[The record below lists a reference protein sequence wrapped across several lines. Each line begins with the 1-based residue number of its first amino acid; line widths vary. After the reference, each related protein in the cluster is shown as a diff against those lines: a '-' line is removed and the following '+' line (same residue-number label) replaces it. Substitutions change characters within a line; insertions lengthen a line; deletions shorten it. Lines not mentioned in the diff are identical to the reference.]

1 MRRTAEIAGAG
12 LSGLL
17 LATRLAQLGWQVRLH
32 ERNPDLRMFGA
43 GIWIWESG
51 LRALEVVGAYDQAV
65 ARARTIAEWRIADH
79 NGRPLMSR
87 YTTASDRLLLPP
99 RADLYEALITQAEH
113 FGVDIQTSSTA
124 VSVTG
129 DGVLQMLDG
138 TELKADLVVAA
149 DGAYSRLRE
158 SILATGWVDY
168 GVEAGIRMMIDRKD
182 DDPDDTIIEYWHG
195 RRRLLYNPC
204 TEGQDY
210 IFLSAPPVDDKR
222 ASAMP
227 VDRDLWSAAF
237 PQRGPSRRTV
247 RGSQSMG
254 PAGQRALPA
263 LVAGG
268 ARRDHRRRSTRDA
281 SESRAGRQHRVHQRH
296 GTGDG
301 PRGRIR
307 HPPHRA
313 TALGEGVPGA
323 VRPRPMVVVSLRL
336 RGFQVPPSGSTR
348 CAPGCCARC
357 RAPRSSRTDSTK
369 AHARYPRAQDR
380 PGPALMSIKVAFST
394 TYSGGLQVKFAS
406 FLGPTGIVAG
416 VVRGA
421 AVVPLDG
428 GDSVDWAG
436 QPTGLLQ
443 HIGGGREAIT
453 TGTEVPLDS
462 VELVAPPIP
471 VPRRNIICV
480 GQNYVEHSIEFD
492 KSGFNATAGK
502 GIPDRPVVF
511 FTKAPTTVI
520 GPEQEIPPRT
530 TS

>member
-210 IFLSAPPVDDKR
+210 IFLSAPVDDKR

-237 PQRGPSRRTV
+237 PSAAHLVERFAEASRWDRLVNVRCRHWSQGHAAIIGDAAHAMPPNLGQAANTAFINAMALAMVLEDESDIPTALRRWEKECRALSDHVQWWSYLYGFVVSKFPERLDPVRARMLRAVSGTKVFQNGLNKGARTV
-247 RGSQSMG
+247 
-254 PAGQRALPA
+254 PAGA
-263 LVAGG
+263 
-268 ARRDHRRRSTRDA
+268 
-281 SESRAGRQHRVHQRH
+281 
-296 GTGDG
+296 
-301 PRGRIR
+301 
-307 HPPHRA
+307 
-313 TALGEGVPGA
+313 
-323 VRPRPMVVVSLRL
+323 
-336 RGFQVPPSGSTR
+336 
-348 CAPGCCARC
+348 
-357 RAPRSSRTDSTK
+357 RTD
-369 AHARYPRAQDR
+369 P
-380 PGPALMSIKVAFST
+380 
-394 TYSGGLQVKFAS
+394 
-406 FLGPTGIVAG
+406 
-416 VVRGA
+416 VR
-421 AVVPLDG
+421 L
-428 GDSVDWAG
+428 
-436 QPTGLLQ
+436 
-443 HIGGGREAIT
+443 
-453 TGTEVPLDS
+453 
-462 VELVAPPIP
+462 
-471 VPRRNIICV
+471 
-480 GQNYVEHSIEFD
+480 
-492 KSGFNATAGK
+492 
-502 GIPDRPVVF
+502 
-511 FTKAPTTVI
+511 
-520 GPEQEIPPRT
+520 
-530 TS
+530 